1 MDAWPSRDMDGYL
14 QHLLSA
20 VVLWGGASSTR
31 GSVWLS
37 KKCSREIQKYSW
49 EIQGGQPSTRGRL
62 WLSKKDHKAANFSTP
77 DSAIICSDKNDGP
90 RIFLQKSYIFIHI
103 FDSYTLKTQMLG
115 QNYHILQGHILLN
128 ENYPFSLWIIGQTKK
143 QLNQDTLSGSIAL
156 FVHG

>member
-1 MDAWPSRDMDGYL
+1 MLTPFSHSFLRNLTAKLVWLHNVTCELKVQYKEPKENQESSFYFVKLDLSQTFLCALFVDAWPSRDMDGYL

-37 KKCSREIQKYSW
+37 KKCSRQNTEIQLRNT
-49 EIQGGQPSTRGRL
+49 GGQPSTRGRL

-90 RIFLQKSYIFIHI
+90 RIFLQKS
-103 FDSYTLKTQMLG
+103 
-115 QNYHILQGHILLN
+115 
-128 ENYPFSLWIIGQTKK
+128 
-143 QLNQDTLSGSIAL
+143 
-156 FVHG
+156 